1 MVPSNLVNSFLQFL
15 GVSMVPGQHERC
27 IAILE
32 ARSADAL
39 REWETR
45 GFALS
50 RIDPLLSILQ
60 DGMDYPNR
68 FFLPDDRLQTFV
80 NDDTYDFSV
89 FEIFEEIKLA
99 YPENDPDVLNLSE
112 EATIGDF
119 ANAILKSFAQR
130 ENSSLG

>member
-1 MVPSNLVNSFLQFL
+1 MPSNFVNRFLQFL
-15 GVSMVPGQHERC
+15 GVSMAPSQHSRC
-27 IAILE
+27 IAVLK
-32 ARSADAL
+32 ARGADAL

-60 DGMDYPNR
+60 DRMDYPNR

-89 FEIFEEIKLA
+89 LETFEEIKRV
-99 YPENDPDVLNLSE
+99 YPEFDPSALKLAD
-112 EATIGDF
+112 EATIGDLIG
-119 ANAILKSFAQR
+119 AIL
-130 ENSSLG
+130 NSSADRVNPSLG